1 MAETDH
7 DLGLEPEE
15 RKEQFDK
22 DLEEWENSS
31 GSHVV
36 ETTGPELLAAIE
48 AWNELA
54 EQTEGV
60 STFSSDVPGPGAIGE
75 WAPLHNDKIRAGLQK
90 TGKEMGPG
98 QLEDPLYE
106 EDFERLKK
114 LREAIIAVAPDVLSK
129 MDANFKIQQ
138 DYRDWLD
145 AKADADIG
153 GSVRV
158 PGGELVKGQRADV
171 GGLQKKKDADQ
182 AKLRTEADVPV
193 TVAAGG
199 AELAPPFFKEQ
210 CFLLAQIPYFVT
222 YKREVLEKQLNEKR
236 LPYTNVT
243 KDNQKDDAPTPWENA
258 SDTNA
263 CLQMG
268 GSPFG
273 FINRLTQYPSYLHLL
288 NMKTSEIANLQP
300 LIKLFKITMEEDK
313 EDPGKIV
320 ESQLEIPFDSYF
332 TKQDLKVFEKKDIRG
347 VGVGIQDFTFS
358 YEGHDPFAVKKSIK
372 AKLTIFANNFSELL
386 RDRNGFKYIDLALK
400 TGTTKSLSLETFNR
414 SSGPNVRK
422 SVADD
427 PKLNFRLK
435 AVVGWAYR
443 SDWGTAKAAGST
455 TTSTLSNKV
464 KTALYNSFVTL
475 SLTPTIHDFDIDD
488 QGRVKFVI
496 NYLAYVEDYFDQPN
510 FNIFPNAN
518 VKVTGTEKYIE
529 AARAIRDI
537 KGEIWAAKCESE
549 NVQKLKKGLEKEIQ
563 TYRRESLQALMKKM
577 FEYGKIRY
585 LKVSSAEIYK
595 FRQDGVQYDPSALF
609 SKTDGPAGSVGGIQS
624 MDTYQGDI
632 ETEIASIIEGNVKVD
647 EEEKNKRLL
656 SVASAPSATGTQEVT
671 FFYVSD
677 LIDVILEGLC
687 TKYGKSGNS
696 ITSQLKG
703 LRATGVIPASGEN
716 DEVPKINL
724 DKEAKEVVDAH
735 IRRTEEMAIQLK
747 KLRVV
752 LGPLE
757 LVNQKNYSVGF
768 PSLGDLPISVK
779 YFVEWLS
786 KKMSDREDVY
796 YPLPKFLNDLFNNL
810 IRDFLNSSSCFSNQA
825 KQKTTINQ
833 ASIVGYKETP
843 DSPDEITTDLIKYRI
858 RFPRSGRISIDWYG
872 IGDSDFPLP
881 VIDVAASRD
890 NPISDG
896 GIKNQ
901 VEYLVYHA
909 GRAQPAELMKG
920 EPGPDAEKGIFHYAI
935 GRDRG
940 ITKTIKLK
948 KTDSTGLKELRF
960 EQDGYDGLQQLREV
974 FDVDIST
981 YANVTAYP
989 GCYIYVDPEGFA
1001 PGYVGMGAASV
1012 PDLTQ
1017 IGIGGYH
1024 MIIRSEHSFG
1034 PGRANSR
1041 IHAKWVAS
1049 TDAKVTANLVN
1060 KDKKTDDPKQDVYCF
1075 PKEVDSKSEGGMFGS
1090 GAGAWI
1096 PIVGSNWPTGM
1107 LLDKIGD
1114 TGTGEEEP

>member
-15 RKEQFDK
+15 RKEQYHK
-22 DLEEWENSS
+22 DLEEWEKNNDIEAVREEAS
-31 GSHVV
+31 G
-36 ETTGPELLAAIE
+36 LLTALT

-60 STFSSDVPGPGAIGE
+60 SPILPLPPADFGV
-75 WAPLHNDKIRAGLQK
+75 WAPEHN
-90 TGKEMGPG
+90 
-98 QLEDPLYE
+98 
-106 EDFERLKK
+106 
-114 LREAIIAVAPDVLSK
+114 EAIRDGMRATGLERDVLAAAAAQENATPKAIENFESLKAPRKTLTTIAPDLLSK
-129 MDANFKIQQ
+129 LDAYFKIQQ

-145 AKADADIG
+145 AKAAHDSG

-171 GGLQKKKDADQ
+171 SGLQKKKDTDQ

-210 CFLLAQIPYFVT
+210 CFLLAQIPYFVA

-243 KDNQKDDAPTPWENA
+243 KDNQKDDAPTSWENA
-258 SDTNA
+258 SDRNA

-273 FINRLTQYPSYLHLL
+273 FVNRLTQYPSYLHLL

-510 FNIFPNAN
+510 FNIFPN
-518 VKVTGTEKYIE
+518 VKSDAAEEYIE

-563 TYRRESLQALMKKM
+563 TYRRESLQALMKEM
-577 FEYGKIRY
+577 FDYGKLRY

-609 SKTDGPAGSVGGIQS
+609 SKTDGPAGSVGGVQS

-843 DSPDEITTDLIKYRI
+843 QSPDEITADLIKYRI

-872 IGDSDFPLP
+872 IGDSDFSLP

-909 GRAQPAELMKG
+909 GRTQPAELMKG
-920 EPGPDAEKGIFHYAI
+920 EEEPDATRGIFHYAI

-1075 PKEVDSKSEGGMFGS
+1075 PKEVDSKSEGGMFDGIMDS
-1090 GAGAWI
+1090 ITGLFGA
-1096 PIVGSNWPTGM
+1096 P
-1107 LLDKIGD
+1107 
-1114 TGTGEEEP
+1114 GEEP